1 MRDGMTEHITK
12 IRGAPPA
19 LDAPTPG
26 GNILPEQV
34 CPCWQPRTTVM
45 MAAFRECWNC
55 RYADFHLDRSRALD
69 VGVCEY
75 PNVKI

>member
-1 MRDGMTEHITK
+1 MPEPVTK

-19 LDAPTPG
+19 PG

-45 MAAFRECWNC
+45 MVAFRKCWNC
-55 RYADFHLDRSRALD
+55 RYADFHLNREKALE

-75 PNVKI
+75 PPKFRPKRLFEP

>member
-1 MRDGMTEHITK
+1 MLETMTT
-12 IRGAPPA
+12 IRGKTPE
-19 LDAPTPG
+19 LDAPPVG
-26 GNILPEQV
+26 QNILPEQV
-34 CPCWQPRTTVM
+34 CPRWQPRTTVM

-55 RYADFHLDRSRALD
+55 RYADFHLDRKKALE